1 MGLGETG
8 VIGKVDKGLLQ
19 ALSELSK
26 RLPDDAIIEKLTVDT
41 FGFSRGAAAARYCIH
56 RVRYEERR
64 WLRKKQSLKQLIEAA
79 GFPVEKIE
87 IHAVGLFDTVS
98 ALGLPKDDSD
108 VEELKLDAVREA
120 KAVLQ
125 LAAAEEY
132 RRCFSLT
139 NIDSAG
145 GKGRQIYLPGA
156 HSDVGGG
163 YVEGDNESKE
173 ILKGANAPA
182 IAAFLRRFGW
192 SREGEVIYRDGQLG
206 YGYKQGEYVAIHRQ
220 GISQE
225 YSFLPLR
232 IMADFATEQGLLIVS
247 DLYSTYDPVNLPG
260 EVRARIEAYATK
272 KSPSAAS
279 DWQSDDPALCALR
292 SDFLHFSAK
301 ESAGMWLR
309 TIPTAPRGEVRPHR
323 LVFRG

>member
-1 MGLGETG
+1 
-8 VIGKVDKGLLQ
+8 
-19 ALSELSK
+19 
-26 RLPDDAIIEKLTVDT
+26 
-41 FGFSRGAAAARYCIH
+41 
-56 RVRYEERR
+56 
-64 WLRKKQSLKQLIEAA
+64 
-79 GFPVEKIE
+79 
-87 IHAVGLFDTVS
+87 
-98 ALGLPKDDSD
+98 
-108 VEELKLDAVREA
+108 
-120 KAVLQ
+120 
-125 LAAAEEY
+125 
-132 RRCFSLT
+132 
-139 NIDSAG
+139 
-145 GKGRQIYLPGA
+145 
-156 HSDVGGG
+156 VGGG